1 MKPSHK
7 FHTQI
12 KLFYWILIISL
23 TLLQACQSGQES
35 DVMPSN
41 AGTLAADSGPEDE
54 TSKGIG
60 VETIITSIDPAD
72 PETLD
77 APEELVALGH
87 DAVPELIA
95 LLDSPELVTRWA
107 AVYALTRLAQAEDI
121 PGLARGLEDPNL
133 SNRVGIAATLL
144 WLGDERGLP
153 VLEEALFSDEPM
165 IFSHPPERVSDYARY
180 VLQELHP
187 ESLSDVQ
194 MPGAHVLA
202 APAKLP
208 PIDVSVSSS
217 GCKAEIV
224 INLQFT
230 GAGAS
235 EALAARWKNG
245 ILNMWDGKE
254 STYCCET
261 ALTVNTKVG
270 GAVDPNFAQI
280 TVIQVPPG
288 GYHRS
293 TNSLG
298 GTVAGGTSN
307 DVTGTWASNDSG
319 TVAAHET
326 GHAMGVD
333 DEYTSDADGYSV
345 PSGEAVGE
353 SDGTGIPGIM
363 AQTWNDAENQAPEAK
378 PRHIDSIL
386 KFYGIEC
393 VCCGLVEWDASQG
406 GFSFV
411 GKVSTCDGTNWSGEL
426 TEKQQAGEVSA
437 EAYAEFQFVFEENAS
452 NSVAEFVAEGIWSV
466 EQEVIPFKDNITF
479 EIALAE
485 NGSKALLDMYS
496 TGGIFYLEG
505 QSVPVP
511 QAMPA
516 TTGELTL
523 PVKPNPDCKP

>member
-7 FHTQI
+7 FHTQL
-12 KLFYWILIISL
+12 KVFYWILIFSL
-23 TLLQACQSGQES
+23 ILLQACQSRQETGPI
-35 DVMPSN
+35 PSE
-41 AGTLAADSGPEDE
+41 GETPPADSGPDDE
-54 TSKGIG
+54 TPTGDKI
-60 VETIITSIDPAD
+60 EAIITSINPSDPVS
-72 PETLD
+72 LD
-77 APEELVALGH
+77 TPEELVALGH
-87 DAVPELIA
+87 DAVPELVA
-95 LLDSPELVTRWA
+95 FLDSPALVTRWA

-121 PGLARGLEDPNL
+121 PQIARGLEDPNL

-144 WLGDERGLP
+144 WLGDDRGLSI
-153 VLEEALFSDEPM
+153 LEEALLSDEPM

-187 ESLSDVQ
+187 ESLSDLQ
-194 MPGAHVLA
+194 RTAPHVLS

-208 PIDVSVSSS
+208 PIDVSVSKS

-224 INLQFT
+224 LNLQFT

-235 EALAARWKNG
+235 EALATRWKNG
-245 ILNMWDGKE
+245 ILNMWDGKK

-293 TNSLG
+293 SNSLG

-333 DEYTSDADGYSV
+333 DEYTSDANGYSV

-353 SDGTGIPGIM
+353 SDGRGIPGIM
-363 AQTWNDAENQAPEAK
+363 AQTWNDAEGQAPEAK

-386 KFYGIEC
+386 KFYGVQC
-393 VCCGLVEWDASQG
+393 VCCGLIEWDANQG

-411 GKVSTCDGTNWSGEL
+411 GKVATCNGTNWSGEL

-437 EAYAEFQFVFEENAS
+437 EAFAAFEFVFEENAS
-452 NSVAEFVAEGIWSV
+452 NGVTEFVAEGNWSV
-466 EQEVIPFKDNITF
+466 DQEVIPFQDNITF
-479 EIALAE
+479 KIALAE

-496 TGGIFYLEG
+496 TGGVLYMEG
-505 QSVPVP
+505 QSIPVP

-516 TTGELTL
+516 TTGELDL
-523 PVKPNPDCKP
+523 PVKPNPACTP